1 MEERDPAEEAAA
13 YLKNVLGEM
22 GLSQASVEIQREEA
36 GAALT
41 LSGDDIG
48 FIIGHRGETLDAL
61 QYLASLVANH
71 VDGTYYRITLDVGNY
86 REKRKETLEALGK
99 KMAARAVKT
108 GRNSSLEPMN
118 PYERRI
124 IHTAVQ
130 TVAGAKSWSEGV
142 DQGRHVVIGPEGGE
156 RPQPRRS
163 DRDAAGTGAETTGTE
178 AARAAITTETAVPA
192 ATVPGPIPRPGRRD
206 PRPTIPTPP
215 FTGGSKRNKN
225 VWGGQQAAPFFTIFS
240 ISVEKRKAFMEK
252 TIAAVSTAP
261 APGGIGIVR
270 ISGEEAFAV
279 ADQVFRGVSGKKLS
293 QMRGYTAQLGGAF
306 TPAGERLDDV
316 VALVYRSPKSYT
328 GEDVVELSCHGGLY
342 VTKRLLQLVLD
353 AGASPAGPGEFTR
366 RAFLN
371 GKMDLAQ
378 AEAVMGLISA
388 SGEQARKAA
397 LAGSSGVLS
406 QRIAAIK
413 GELMEQAAHLAAW
426 ADFPEEDVPEVEE
439 SQLLEGIRRGEAALS
454 QLLEGF
460 ERGRMYREGL
470 VTVIAGRPNAGK
482 STLMNLLS
490 GCQRSIVT
498 QYAGTTRDVVEE
510 TVMLAGV
517 PLRLADTAGLRDTD
531 DPVESI
537 GVRAARQRLE
547 TAQLV
552 LAVFDSSQALEKED
566 RELMDALEGV
576 PSIAIVNKTDLPSQI
591 AVEEI
596 QARFEKTVFLSA
608 ATGEGLEDLEQSLS
622 EILDTKEFYPQ
633 EGVLFTQRQRAD
645 AQTALDSLREGEQ
658 ALLGG
663 LTLDA
668 VTVCVEDALTA
679 LSALTGE
686 HVSEEIVDRVFE
698 EFCVGK

>member
-1 MEERDPAEEAAA
+1 
-13 YLKNVLGEM
+13 
-22 GLSQASVEIQREEA
+22 
-36 GAALT
+36 
-41 LSGDDIG
+41 
-48 FIIGHRGETLDAL
+48 
-61 QYLASLVANH
+61 
-71 VDGTYYRITLDVGNY
+71 
-86 REKRKETLEALGK
+86 
-99 KMAARAVKT
+99 
-108 GRNSSLEPMN
+108 
-118 PYERRI
+118 
-124 IHTAVQ
+124 
-130 TVAGAKSWSEGV
+130 
-142 DQGRHVVIGPEGGE
+142 
-156 RPQPRRS
+156 
-163 DRDAAGTGAETTGTE
+163 
-178 AARAAITTETAVPA
+178 
-192 ATVPGPIPRPGRRD
+192 
-206 PRPTIPTPP
+206 
-215 FTGGSKRNKN
+215 
-225 VWGGQQAAPFFTIFS
+225 
-240 ISVEKRKAFMEK
+240 MEK

-270 ISGEEAFAV
+270 ISGEEALAV

-293 QMRGYTAQLGGAF
+293 QMKGYTAQLGGAF

-608 ATGEGLEDLEQSLS
+608 ATGEGLEDLEQALS
-622 EILDTKEFYPQ
+622 EILDTKEFHPQ

>member
-1 MEERDPAEEAAA
+1 
-13 YLKNVLGEM
+13 
-22 GLSQASVEIQREEA
+22 
-36 GAALT
+36 
-41 LSGDDIG
+41 
-48 FIIGHRGETLDAL
+48 
-61 QYLASLVANH
+61 
-71 VDGTYYRITLDVGNY
+71 
-86 REKRKETLEALGK
+86 
-99 KMAARAVKT
+99 
-108 GRNSSLEPMN
+108 
-118 PYERRI
+118 
-124 IHTAVQ
+124 
-130 TVAGAKSWSEGV
+130 
-142 DQGRHVVIGPEGGE
+142 
-156 RPQPRRS
+156 
-163 DRDAAGTGAETTGTE
+163 
-178 AARAAITTETAVPA
+178 
-192 ATVPGPIPRPGRRD
+192 
-206 PRPTIPTPP
+206 
-215 FTGGSKRNKN
+215 
-225 VWGGQQAAPFFTIFS
+225 
-240 ISVEKRKAFMEK
+240 MEK

-306 TPAGERLDDV
+306 TPDGERLDDV

-566 RELMDALEGV
+566 RELMNALEGV

-622 EILDTKEFYPQ
+622 EILDTKEFHPQ

>member
-1 MEERDPAEEAAA
+1 
-13 YLKNVLGEM
+13 
-22 GLSQASVEIQREEA
+22 
-36 GAALT
+36 
-41 LSGDDIG
+41 
-48 FIIGHRGETLDAL
+48 
-61 QYLASLVANH
+61 
-71 VDGTYYRITLDVGNY
+71 
-86 REKRKETLEALGK
+86 
-99 KMAARAVKT
+99 
-108 GRNSSLEPMN
+108 
-118 PYERRI
+118 
-124 IHTAVQ
+124 
-130 TVAGAKSWSEGV
+130 
-142 DQGRHVVIGPEGGE
+142 
-156 RPQPRRS
+156 
-163 DRDAAGTGAETTGTE
+163 
-178 AARAAITTETAVPA
+178 
-192 ATVPGPIPRPGRRD
+192 
-206 PRPTIPTPP
+206 
-215 FTGGSKRNKN
+215 
-225 VWGGQQAAPFFTIFS
+225 
-240 ISVEKRKAFMEK
+240 MEK

-270 ISGEEAFAV
+270 ISGEEALAV

-293 QMRGYTAQLGGAF
+293 EMRGYTAQLGGAF

-608 ATGEGLEDLEQSLS
+608 ATGEGLEDLEQALS
-622 EILDTKEFYPQ
+622 EILDTKEFHPQ

-645 AQTALDSLREGEQ
+645 VQTALDSLREGEQ

>member
-1 MEERDPAEEAAA
+1 
-13 YLKNVLGEM
+13 
-22 GLSQASVEIQREEA
+22 
-36 GAALT
+36 
-41 LSGDDIG
+41 
-48 FIIGHRGETLDAL
+48 
-61 QYLASLVANH
+61 
-71 VDGTYYRITLDVGNY
+71 
-86 REKRKETLEALGK
+86 
-99 KMAARAVKT
+99 
-108 GRNSSLEPMN
+108 
-118 PYERRI
+118 
-124 IHTAVQ
+124 
-130 TVAGAKSWSEGV
+130 
-142 DQGRHVVIGPEGGE
+142 
-156 RPQPRRS
+156 
-163 DRDAAGTGAETTGTE
+163 
-178 AARAAITTETAVPA
+178 
-192 ATVPGPIPRPGRRD
+192 
-206 PRPTIPTPP
+206 
-215 FTGGSKRNKN
+215 
-225 VWGGQQAAPFFTIFS
+225 
-240 ISVEKRKAFMEK
+240 MEK

-270 ISGEEAFAV
+270 ISGEEALAV

-293 QMRGYTAQLGGAF
+293 EMRGYTAQLGGAF

-608 ATGEGLEDLEQSLS
+608 ATGEGVEDLEQSLS
-622 EILDTKEFYPQ
+622 EILDTKEFHPQ